1 MRCGALWRQRPT
13 SNGCGLLWRSRH
25 GRSLRSTSGI
35 AVTRVRN
42 SCGPICRRSTGSR
55 RRFIRINMPSTPGS
69 FRRRNTKPLRSTPAK
84 RIISSASITL
94 CGSASPASSVT
105 LWPSLKTWR
114 TTSVL
119 SNTSF
124 AITTSPGLQHYLY
137 NTTLSRRNATVIPR
151 QQVERASQGPV
162 DLIVDST
169 GLKVCGQ
176 GEWHTQKHG
185 QKKCKRWKKLRIGV
199 DAQGQIV
206 ASTVTDSHEQD
217 PSKVPELLS
226 QVDRVIDRFIG
237 DGIYDQEPVYAAVM
251 NHSPGASVII
261 PPRKDAVLS
270 RQVATAPTQR
280 DYHLLAIERASRFD
294 WKRASGYYD
303 QAYAENVFSRFK
315 RTFGDRLRAKRDAS
329 QEREASL
336 ACALRNRMRA
346 LGRPQSYLVSGKRSS
361 RNHFTCCL

>member
-1 MRCGALWRQRPT
+1 M
-13 SNGCGLLWRSRH
+13 SRH
-25 GRSLRSTSGI
+25 Q
-35 AVTRVRN
+35 V
-42 SCGPICRRSTGSR
+42 
-55 RRFIRINMPSTPGS
+55 
-69 FRRRNTKPLRSTPAK
+69 
-84 RIISSASITL
+84 
-94 CGSASPASSVT
+94 
-105 LWPSLKTWR
+105 
-114 TTSVL
+114 
-119 SNTSF
+119 
-124 AITTSPGLQHYLY
+124 
-137 NTTLSRRNATVIPR
+137 VIR
-151 QQVERASQGPV
+151 QQVERVSQGPV

-176 GEWHTQKHG
+176 GEWHAQKHG
-185 QKKCKRWKKLRIGV
+185 QKKCKRWKKLHIGV

-217 PSKVPELLS
+217 PSQVPELLS

-280 DYHLLAIERASRFD
+280 DHHLLAIERASRFD

-336 ACALRNRMRA
+336 ACALLNRMRA
-346 LGRPQSYLVSGKRSS
+346 LGRPQSYLVS
-361 RNHFTCCL
+361 